1 MVYYSSAKVGLSNG
15 VRAMPLTRRQFELG
29 INEEAEDWMRQAYQS
44 LEQHRDLA
52 YSAKE
57 LAEDILGDAAAS
69 YNKSNKLERALD
81 VLAEI
86 GAVDKGKVDGT
97 DYYAYLQD
105 FDTGTW
111 KSAKLTPPPPT
122 PARSNF

>member
-1 MVYYSSAKVGLSNG
+1 
-15 VRAMPLTRRQFELG
+15 MPLTKRQFELG
-29 INEEAEDWMRQAYQS
+29 LDEEAEDWMRQAYQL
-44 LEQHRDLA
+44 LEQNRDLA

-57 LAEDILGDAAAS
+57 LGEAVLGAAAGFLDQS
-69 YNKSNKLERALD
+69 KKLERVLD

-86 GAVDKGKVDGT
+86 GAVDKGTVAGT

-111 KSAKLTPPPPT
+111 KSAKLTPPPH
-122 PARSNF
+122 A